1 MIRDLEYI
9 VNVVVIVDTPTEK
22 EARQYVERHLR
33 GNYTKDYRITQVEYK
48 DGRP

>member
-33 GNYTKDYRITQVEYK
+33 GITLRTIESL
-48 DGRP
+48 R